1 MGALFKEEDAKKIQE
16 ICFKIAGRNMSLSSR
31 LLSAQDI
38 VAFDLLYSNVKMCVE
53 VKVAEIAKAFY
64 PTLKRKFFELRDFY
78 VVDSDTINVA
88 CYDLDGEVFT
98 FSFPI
103 KMLDMNEEEIESY
116 TFALFRK
123 EIQKHKE
130 ELEEKKK
137 EVKLLEQK
145 INELEQTF
153 Y

>member
-16 ICFKIAGRNMSLSSR
+16 ICVKIAGRNMSLSSR

-38 VAFDLLYSNVKMCVE
+38 VAFDLFYSSVKMGVE

-88 CYDLDGEVFT
+88 CYDLDAKVFT

-103 KMLDMNEEEIESY
+103 KMLDMNKEEIESY
-116 TFALFRK
+116 TFTLFRK

-130 ELEEKKK
+130 ELEGKKK
-137 EVKLLEQK
+137 EVELLEQK
-145 INELEQTF
+145 INELEQVF

>member
-1 MGALFKEEDAKKIQE
+1 
-16 ICFKIAGRNMSLSSR
+16 
-31 LLSAQDI
+31 
-38 VAFDLLYSNVKMCVE
+38 
-53 VKVAEIAKAFY
+53 
-64 PTLKRKFFELRDFY
+64 
-78 VVDSDTINVA
+78 
-88 CYDLDGEVFT
+88 
-98 FSFPI
+98 
-103 KMLDMNEEEIESY
+103 MLDMNEEEIESY

-137 EVKLLEQK
+137 EVELLEQK

>member
-16 ICFKIAGRNMSLSSR
+16 ICVKIAGRNMLLSSR

-38 VAFDLLYSNVKMCVE
+38 VEFDLFYSSVKMCVE

-64 PTLKRKFFELRDFY
+64 PTLKRKFFELIDFY

-103 KMLDMNEEEIESY
+103 KMLDMNKEEIESY
-116 TFALFRK
+116 TFTLFRK

-137 EVKLLEQK
+137 EVELLEQK
-145 INELEQTF
+145 INELEQVF

>member
-38 VAFDLLYSNVKMCVE
+38 VAFDLLYSNVKMGVE

-130 ELEEKKK
+130 ELEKKKK
-137 EVKLLEQK
+137 EVELLEQK

>member
-1 MGALFKEEDAKKIQE
+1 MGALLKEEDAKKIQE
-16 ICFKIAGRNMSLSSR
+16 ICVKIAGRNMSLSSR

-38 VAFDLLYSNVKMCVE
+38 VAFDLFYSSVKMGVE

-103 KMLDMNEEEIESY
+103 KMLDMNKEEIESY
-116 TFALFRK
+116 TFTLFRK

-137 EVKLLEQK
+137 EVELLEQK
-145 INELEQTF
+145 INELEQVF